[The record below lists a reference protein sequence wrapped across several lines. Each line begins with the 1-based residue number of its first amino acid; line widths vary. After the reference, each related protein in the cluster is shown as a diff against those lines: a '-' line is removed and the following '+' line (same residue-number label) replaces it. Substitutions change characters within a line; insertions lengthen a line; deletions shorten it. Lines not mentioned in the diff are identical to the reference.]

1 MKNTERLL
9 LEIGLRPSR
18 RGFAQSAML
27 LCILRDRPE
36 IRSSSAAYALAAER
50 LIATPGQLEHNLRM
64 TIREAWE
71 RGDRA
76 LLRRLLP
83 WCGDACPPH
92 RRRRISC
99 LAWPHGY
106 ALASRRTSC
115 RAAAETV
122 KRRRATA
129 HGQRN
134 DGRQTAAAVQPQR
147 TVGRNAGTAAAAR
160 RREAQISG
168 SCRIGGSRGTQ
179 ARGADNRRLRNRQR
193 PPGSRK
199 PLRIGKPFRDSRDGI
214 VHECCGKQQAST
226 VERAIRTT
234 PAMTQSVQGGRYGRP
249 ARFSCTHSR
258 QQRPGTR
265 AAVSQIKNGANR
277 GAARPLA
284 SIHSSP
290 R

>member
-50 LIATPGQLEHNLRM
+50 LIATPGQLERNLRVA
-64 TIREAWE
+64 IREARE

-115 RAAAETV
+115 RAAAETA
-122 KRRRATA
+122 KRRRAARRRRMA

-168 SCRIGGSRGTQ
+168 SCRIGRSRGTQ
-179 ARGADNRRLRNRQR
+179 ARGADNRRPRNRQR

-199 PLRIGKPFRDSRDGI
+199 ARRIGKPFLDSRDGI

-226 VERAIRTT
+226 LE
-234 PAMTQSVQGGRYGRP
+234 
-249 ARFSCTHSR
+249 
-258 QQRPGTR
+258 
-265 AAVSQIKNGANR
+265 
-277 GAARPLA
+277 A
-284 SIHSSP
+284 S
-290 R
+290 